1 MNSLGVIETR
11 GLTAAIQAADA
22 ACKAASVEIIG
33 YRKIGSGLVSVC
45 FQGEISAVKT
55 AVEHGVDVVSQK
67 ELVIGSLVI
76 ARPEPSVITKL
87 LTIKGNKKSAVISEK
102 AQQNALKTLAEN
114 RGETVIKHESGD
126 SDATKQV
133 ADRQAQ
139 NIVSETK
146 VMTADKVPSSKKE
159 SKPESRKGKK

>member
-76 ARPEPSVITKL
+76 ARPEPSVSP
-87 LTIKGNKKSAVISEK
+87 NC
-102 AQQNALKTLAEN
+102 
-114 RGETVIKHESGD
+114 
-126 SDATKQV
+126 
-133 ADRQAQ
+133 
-139 NIVSETK
+139 
-146 VMTADKVPSSKKE
+146 
-159 SKPESRKGKK
+159 

>member
-87 LTIKGNKKSAVISEK
+87 LTIKGKKK
-102 AQQNALKTLAEN
+102 ALLLVKKHNRMRSKRWLKTGL
-114 RGETVIKHESGD
+114 KLS
-126 SDATKQV
+126 
-133 ADRQAQ
+133 
-139 NIVSETK
+139 
-146 VMTADKVPSSKKE
+146 
-159 SKPESRKGKK
+159 